1 MYDAAADRRLVR
13 LIMDEIGAVVGVT
26 GAALAEAPRLRAC
39 RGPRRVIAAALLRR
53 WGANRVEAA
62 MGIARDIMV
71 GGGEQLRREVS
82 VKSAHLLAVA
92 DAAVARVL
100 PMASGRETGWD
111 GLRAHAQAVAE
122 EAASSVGVTVHQALR
137 GQTVRARRARH
148 DIVRRLCAEGYTNVA
163 IGEALGFSPCS
174 IRTWRRAN
182 ELQNVATSG
191 GRGAPGHAT
200 MTA

>member
-1 MYDAAADRRLVR
+1 V
-13 LIMDEIGAVVGVT
+13 
-26 GAALAEAPRLRAC
+26 
-39 RGPRRVIAAALLRR
+39 
-53 WGANRVEAA
+53 NRVEAA
-62 MGIARDIMV
+62 VGMARDVMV
-71 GGGEQLRREVS
+71 GRGEELRRQVQDAAPE
-82 VKSAHLLAVA
+82 LLVVA
-92 DAAVARVL
+92 DVVVARVL

-122 EAASSVGVTVHQALR
+122 EAATSVGVTVYQALR